1 MLTTINQQVIIFK
14 GLNMGFFFKNTAID
28 NTPSPK
34 QIEEN
39 KSHHILESLKSSVAF
54 IAFTPEG
61 TILDANTNF
70 LNAVGYT
77 LDDIKGKH
85 HSIFCDKIY
94 TQSNEYEQFWKSL
107 ASGQSI
113 SDRFLRFTKD
123 REPIWLEASYN
134 AVKDDDGHITTIVK
148 IASDITGF
156 VEKSNVQNGIL
167 KALDH
172 STAIISFNLDGTI
185 IEANENFLNAT
196 GYNLYDVQGQHH
208 KIFCS
213 PELTSSNEYKDF
225 WRKLNNGEFVQ
236 GLFERRDAHGNVL
249 WLEASYNPIVDEEG
263 KLIRVVKFAT
273 NVTERVTN
281 IKNASEAVHST
292 VVETEQVSEQG
303 KDVLAR
309 SVSIMND
316 ITNNVEV
323 VAKDIA
329 AISEQSDKISN
340 IVSTIS
346 AIADQTNLLALN
358 AAIEA
363 ARAGEQGRGFAVVA
377 DEVRQLAARTS
388 TSTSEISDVVKN
400 NSTLSTSLSKNIIE
414 TQQKS
419 DTGMELIS
427 QVDGIFVE
435 INQGMAGVSAAV
447 DELQ

>member
-1 MLTTINQQVIIFK
+1 
-14 GLNMGFFFKNTAID
+14 MGFFFKQTAID

-34 QIEEN
+34 QIEAN
-39 KSHHILESLKSSVAF
+39 KSHHILESLKRSVAF

-61 TILDANTNF
+61 VILDANTNF
-70 LNAVGYT
+70 LNAVGYS
-77 LDDIKGKH
+77 LDDINGKH
-85 HSIFCDKIY
+85 HRIFCDKFY
-94 TQSNEYEQFWKSL
+94 TESNEYKQFWKSL

-123 REPIWLEASYN
+123 RELIWLEASYN
-134 AVKDDDGHITTIVK
+134 AVKDDDGRITSVVK
-148 IASDITGF
+148 IASDITDF
-156 VEKSNVQNGIL
+156 VVKSNIQNGIL

-172 STAIISFNLDGTI
+172 STATISFELDGTI
-185 IEANENFLNAT
+185 IEANKNFLNAT
-196 GYNLYDVQGQHH
+196 GYSLSDVQGKHH
-208 KIFCS
+208 KIFCA
-213 PELTSSNEYKDF
+213 PDLAASSQYKDF
-225 WRKLNNGEFVQ
+225 WKKLNKGEFVQ

-249 WLEASYNPIVDEEG
+249 WIEASYNPILDEDG
-263 KLIRVVKFAT
+263 KLFRVVKFAT
-273 NVTERVTN
+273 DVTERIAN
-281 IKNASEAVHST
+281 IKSASEAVHST

-309 SVSIMND
+309 SVSIMNE
-316 ITNNVEV
+316 ITDNVEV

-346 AIADQTNLLALN
+346 SIADQTNLLALN

-377 DEVRQLAARTS
+377 DEVRQLASRTS
-388 TSTSEISDVVKN
+388 TSTAEISEVVKN
-400 NSTLSTSLSKNIIE
+400 NTTLSSSLSKNILE

-419 DTGMELIS
+419 QSGMELIS

-435 INQGMAGVSAAV
+435 INQGMNGVAAAV
-447 DELQ
+447 DKL